1 VYIFVSTD
9 GKPVWP
15 ALYQFYWWKCG
26 GVCTCIALLSLSRF
40 AFVAV
45 AFLHAAADFPA
56 GCHIRY
62 LDACALS
69 PLTLIA
75 GYA

>member
-15 ALYQFYWWKCG
+15 ALYQ
-26 GVCTCIALLSLSRF
+26 LLSLSRF